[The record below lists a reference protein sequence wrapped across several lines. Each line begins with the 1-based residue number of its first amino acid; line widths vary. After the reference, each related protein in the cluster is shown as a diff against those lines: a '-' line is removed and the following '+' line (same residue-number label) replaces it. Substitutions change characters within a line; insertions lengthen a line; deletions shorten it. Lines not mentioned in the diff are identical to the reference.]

1 MPKLEFVLVLAAE
14 FIHVSDWV
22 RCASGNVFFFKNNIK
37 VMMDFFW
44 TPCALCEDRDCDF
57 LIAPLDP
64 DEGP

>member
-1 MPKLEFVLVLAAE
+1 MFQTGFVVLLAM
-14 FIHVSDWV
+14 
-22 RCASGNVFFFKNNIK
+22 FFFKNNIK